1 MSGPKPKAAA
11 DDAPPRSF
19 PPAAADTEF
28 CQPLELALRQGLE
41 CETQDLSTSA
51 AAWTAWALAGR
62 TRRTVLL
69 VADGPRTLEALF
81 QDLHTLRPFP
91 DATLLHYPG
100 WEALPEAGARVNP
113 DLAGDRLQTLL
124 RLREPADTPRVV
136 ATDIQ
141 AVMLRTWKPEAL
153 AQSLLTLR
161 RGEDHPLEDVTEHL
175 AEHGYG
181 FATEVLAKGEAA
193 KRGGLL
199 DLWPPD
205 LAWPVRVEFFGDTV
219 ESIRHF
225 DPATQRSLDPLDA
238 LRIAPVSDAADPA
251 AGDLAD
257 LFDFVPADAVWLW
270 LDPSQITHHAA
281 IHEETLRDAGAS
293 HLGLTR
299 EDLIARAARHP
310 QIHLG
315 PSGRRLPVAELEIGP
330 LDALPGMA
338 SGNLLPDLLDQE
350 RMTFV
355 SRLCHEA
362 AQGGQVVFLMNTPG
376 SHDRFVE
383 GYLKRVQPPPG
394 KRVESRIGMIQEGF
408 ALSAAGLTVVAE
420 SDLFGVRKQARAVHD
435 PHSRIKRGARGSA
448 ARITEFSD
456 LQPGELVVHV
466 DHGIGRY
473 LGLREIESS
482 GVKQEC
488 LSVEYAGG
496 ALVHLPVSQAHL
508 LGKYVGVGN
517 ALPDLHTLGGK
528 RWHKEKEDAVASVR
542 DLASAM
548 LETQA
553 RRQSL
558 PGHAYQADTPWQ
570 HDFEAMFPYQET
582 VDQESAI
589 TAVKADMENTRPM
602 DRLVCGDVGY
612 GKTEVAMRAAFKA
625 VMEGKQVAMLVP
637 TTILAQQHYES
648 FRERMAAFP
657 VTIEMLSRFRG
668 RAQQTEIIKRLRAGT
683 LDIVIGTHRLVQRD
697 VGFHDLGLVII
708 DEEQRFGVEHKERL
722 KQLRELVDVLTLTAT
737 PIPRT
742 LYLSMT
748 GARDMSVIQTP
759 PRERLPIATFVR
771 PWDDEVVRKA
781 ILRELNREGQVFF
794 LHNRVA
800 TIQAMEKRL
809 HHLVPEA
816 RIITAHGQMGEAH
829 LERVMRA
836 FIDGKYD
843 LLLCTTIIESG
854 VDIPNANTIFI
865 DRADRFGLAELYQL
879 RGRVGRYKNKAYA
892 YLLTPEEGL
901 LRPDSR
907 QRIRAIQRYTSLGA
921 GFKLAL
927 RDLEI
932 RGAGNM
938 LGAEQS
944 GHITNIGFDLYCQ
957 LLDRT
962 VAHLRGEKPKPIVD
976 VSVRTDFL
984 DTSPGAGNTP
994 DACSIPAAYIEEESL
1009 RIDVYRAI
1017 AGAATMDAVEA
1028 LRAELTDRFGR
1039 PPVGMLNLLAL
1050 ARVRVAASA
1059 LRVSE
1064 IEVRENKLILQRHG
1078 QYLQRDGK
1086 HLRLKSTAPAERL
1099 AEIESLLHA
1108 WSAPVPPE
1116 PPPKPGKP
1124 PRTKTTVLQPP
1135 PLSPWS
1141 DEE

>member
-1 MSGPKPKAAA
+1 MPARPANPAP
-11 DDAPPRSF
+11 DDAPPRAF
-19 PPAAADTEF
+19 PGAAADAEF

-41 CETQDLSTSA
+41 CETQELSSSA

-62 TRRTVLL
+62 TRRTVLI
-69 VADGPRTLEALF
+69 VADGPRTLEALV
-81 QDLHTLRPFP
+81 QDLHTLRPFA
-91 DATLLHYPG
+91 DAALLHYPG
-100 WEALPEAGARVNP
+100 WEALPEAGARINP

-124 RLREPADTPRVV
+124 RLREPSEAPRVV

-153 AQSLLTLR
+153 ARSLLTLR
-161 RGEDHPLEDVTEHL
+161 RGGDHPLEAVTEHL

-205 LAWPVRVEFFGDTV
+205 LAWPVRVEYFGDTV

-225 DPATQRSLDPLDA
+225 DPATQRSLDPLDT
-238 LRIAPVSDAADPA
+238 LRIAPVSDAAQP
-251 AGDLAD
+251 GGGEMAD

-270 LDPSQITHHAA
+270 LDPAQITHHAG
-281 IHEETLRDAGAS
+281 IHEETLRDANAA

-299 EDLIARAARHP
+299 DDVIARAARHP

-315 PSGRRLPVAELEIGP
+315 ASGRRLHVAELEVRP
-330 LDALPGMA
+330 LDALPGMGT
-338 SGNLLPDLLDQE
+338 GNLLPDLLDQE
-350 RMTFV
+350 RMKIV

-362 AQGGQVVFLMNTPG
+362 AQGGHVVFLMNTPG

-408 ALSAAGLTVVAE
+408 ALPAAGLTVVAE

-448 ARITEFSD
+448 ARVTEFSD

-542 DLASAM
+542 DLASSM

-558 PGHAYQADTPWQ
+558 PGHAFKADTPWQ

-668 RAQQTEIIKRLRAGT
+668 RAQQAEIIKRLRAGT

-800 TIQAMEKRL
+800 TIQADGEAPPPSRARGPHHHRPRPDGRGPPRTRHARL
-809 HHLVPEA
+809 HRRQVRPPPLHHHHRERRRHPQRQHHLHRPRRPFRPGRAVPAPRPRGPLQEQGLRLPDHA
-816 RIITAHGQMGEAH
+816 RGGPAPPRLPPAHPRHPALHQPRRGLQAGPARPRDPRRRQH
-829 LERVMRA
+829 ARRRAER
-836 FIDGKYD
+836 
-843 LLLCTTIIESG
+843 
-854 VDIPNANTIFI
+854 PHHQH
-865 DRADRFGLAELYQL
+865 RF
-879 RGRVGRYKNKAYA
+879 
-892 YLLTPEEGL
+892 
-901 LRPDSR
+901 RP
-907 QRIRAIQRYTSLGA
+907 LP
-921 GFKLAL
+921 
-927 RDLEI
+927 
-932 RGAGNM
+932 
-938 LGAEQS
+938 
-944 GHITNIGFDLYCQ
+944 

-962 VAHLRGEKPKPIVD
+962 VAHLRGEKPKPVVD

-984 DTSPGAGNTP
+984 GHLPRRRQHPRRLFHPRRVHRGGEPAHRRLPRGGGRGHDGRGRDPARRVDRPFRPAAGGGAQSPGPGPRAGCGLDP
-994 DACSIPAAYIEEESL
+994 SRVRHRGPREQAHPAAP
-1009 RIDVYRAI
+1009 R
-1017 AGAATMDAVEA
+1017 
-1028 LRAELTDRFGR
+1028 
-1039 PPVGMLNLLAL
+1039 
-1050 ARVRVAASA
+1050 
-1059 LRVSE
+1059 
-1064 IEVRENKLILQRHG
+1064 
-1078 QYLQRDGK
+1078 
-1086 HLRLKSTAPAERL
+1086 
-1099 AEIESLLHA
+1099 
-1108 WSAPVPPE
+1108 PVPAA
-1116 PPPKPGKP
+1116 
-1124 PRTKTTVLQPP
+1124 
-1135 PLSPWS
+1135 
-1141 DEE
+1141 